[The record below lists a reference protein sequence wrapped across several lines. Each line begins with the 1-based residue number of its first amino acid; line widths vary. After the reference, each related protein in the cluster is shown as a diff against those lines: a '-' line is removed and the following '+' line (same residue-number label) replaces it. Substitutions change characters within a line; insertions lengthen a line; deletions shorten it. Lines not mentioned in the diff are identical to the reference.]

1 MMKLVLALSVHSFL
15 FRTAC
20 GFQPSLPLSRHGV
33 MASRVYQGSHLATS
47 PSDADADRMKAILAE
62 ETMNT
67 ANFAASA
74 RQMQNMTPEGMD
86 QMIREMDQMSPA
98 QLDQLKAMGMDPNLM
113 KQSMKMMRDNP
124 SMMASV
130 GKMMETMT
138 PEQLLE
144 RSRKAQEQLA
154 TMTPEQVE
162 QAARAAASLSP
173 NQLEA
178 ATEIITDV
186 VVQSTPRERGTGSSM
201 DPNVIDSMF
210 RVAEFMSQPPTGGV
224 TFYAFSTLPPIVVL
238 SGTRDEDLSKKEL
251 AECWAD
257 GSLGATRVDRLG
269 FERVWN
275 EVQEYFEDDIME
287 AARKTALRSKSSKGA
302 VSAEV
307 VRPMTST
314 TPVVGA
320 TLTPE
325 QMAVMDKQVKS
336 MSDED
341 MASMLDQMSSMTPE
355 QQARMK
361 AMGVDPNMMEKTAS
375 MLKNNPMMR
384 KAANAMLKNMSPDQM
399 MKMSQQAQQQMANM
413 SKEDYEKA
421 VEKMKNGGV

>member
-1 MMKLVLALSVHSFL
+1 
-15 FRTAC
+15 
-20 GFQPSLPLSRHGV
+20 
-33 MASRVYQGSHLATS
+33 MASRMFQGSYLASS
-47 PSDADADRMKAILAE
+47 PSDADRMKAILAE

-144 RSRKAQEQLA
+144 QSRKAQEQLA

-162 QAARAAASLSP
+162 QAAKAAASLSP
-173 NQLEA
+173 DQLEA

-186 VVQSTPRERGTGSSM
+186 VQSTPRERGPGSSM

-210 RVAEFMSQPPTGGV
+210 RVAELMSLPPTGGV

-287 AARKTALRSKSSKGA
+287 AARKTASKSKSSKGA
-302 VSAEV
+302 VTAEV
-307 VRPMTST
+307 VTPTTSP

-384 KAANAMLKNMSPDQM
+384 KAANAMMKNMSPDQM